1 MGVADRFRLLAAAF
15 TDRVEAVPPD
25 RWESLSPC
33 EGWAARDVVRHM
45 VGNVDMFFGMIGRSR
60 PAGPSVDDDPG
71 GAWAAAR
78 DAMQA
83 ALDDP
88 DVAGAEYDGMFGRTT
103 LEQSVDRFMAVDLVV
118 HSWDLAHA
126 VGGDERLDP
135 DEVHRVYEEL
145 QPMDDML
152 RAPNAFGPKL
162 DAPEGADEQ
171 GRLLAFLGRRAD

>member
-15 TDRVEAVPPD
+15 TARVDAVPPD
-25 RWESLSPC
+25 RWESPSPC

-60 PAGPSVDDDPG
+60 PAGPSVDDDPA

-118 HSWDLAHA
+118 HSWDLARA
-126 VGGDERLDP
+126 VGGDECLDP